1 MTANIDCKL
10 DHEDL
15 LALIDYYDKSI
26 AELEKKLAEE
36 RYYYRYGNSQEWL
49 TATEPTRRKI
59 SELRQKVEYFV
70 NMHDI
75 LFNAN
80 YS

>member
-26 AELEKKLAEE
+26 TELEKKLAEK
-36 RYYYRYGNSQEWL
+36 RYSYKYGNSQGWL
-49 TATEPTRRKI
+49 TATESTRRKI

>member
-26 AELEKKLAEE
+26 TELEKKLAEK
-36 RYYYRYGNSQEWL
+36 RYSYKCGNSQRWL
-49 TATEPTRRKI
+49 TETESTRRKI